1 MTASEPH
8 EQRLTEFLASEAH
21 GLTATVVGGRV
32 APPVVLLARAHRAF
46 AVAGLV
52 STVLVD
58 HASPAREAYGLGVV
72 LADEACAVLDP
83 VVGPELIAAYRA
95 DLRRGE
101 AGRLAQL
108 AELDLTFHAR
118 IGEPVID
125 DAMVT
130 LAAALCDV
138 LDSVVAN
145 ERALPGQRSAARVV
159 AGQAHELWAQYGGDA
174 GGW

>member
-1 MTASEPH
+1 MRRRGYRRRRTASEPGDRRLPEVLTH
-8 EQRLTEFLASEAH
+8 EARALTGPVA
-21 GLTATVVGGRV
+21 GRP
-32 APPVVLLARAHRAF
+32 APPVVLLARARRAF

-52 STVLVD
+52 STVLAD
-58 HASPAREAYGLGVV
+58 HASPAREGYGLGVV

-83 VVGPELIAAYRA
+83 VVDPELIAAYRA

-101 AGRLAQL
+101 AGQLVQL

-118 IGEPVID
+118 VGEPVID

-138 LDSVVAN
+138 LNRVVAN
-145 ERALPGQRSAARVV
+145 ERALPGQRSAARAV
-159 AGQAHELWAQYGGDA
+159 AD
-174 GGW
+174 